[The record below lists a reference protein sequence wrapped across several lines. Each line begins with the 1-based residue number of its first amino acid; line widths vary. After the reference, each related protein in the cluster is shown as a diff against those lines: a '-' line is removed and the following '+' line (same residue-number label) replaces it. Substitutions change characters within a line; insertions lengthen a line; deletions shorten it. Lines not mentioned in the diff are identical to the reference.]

1 MASRFFEGA
10 AHAAAYAKF
19 RPQPPTSLVD
29 QIMGFLKEK
38 YEGPVMAA
46 ADVGCGS
53 GQSTQILA
61 PHFASVTGLDISEA
75 QTSEAIKL
83 NSRANVFFKTSG
95 AEKLPFPDNS
105 LQLITAGQ
113 ACHWFDLPQ
122 FYKEADRVLVPGGV
136 LALYGYMFPYAVHEN
151 LTEKLF
157 EIIDHMYKSELN
169 GYVHQGS
176 KEVYLEQYGGEKYKL
191 IYDEQLEV
199 RDDTHF
205 KDKMATVAELTGY
218 ITTWSGYQNFK
229 SKNGDAAAQKILDD
243 FQNRIMTT
251 LNVTTSPEDT
261 EICLRFKYFLLM
273 GRKPPSQD

>member
-19 RPQPPTSLVD
+19 RPQPPTSLGD

-157 EIIDHMYKSELN
+157 EIIDHVYKKDTGGYWGDGRKSVDAAYSE
-169 GYVHQGS
+169 
-176 KEVYLEQYGGEKYKL
+176 EKFIIPYTKFT
-191 IYDEQLEV
+191 

>member
-157 EIIDHMYKSELN
+157 EIIDHVYTKEL
-169 GYVHQGS
+169 GPYWGAKISALDDKYVDMEIPYAS
-176 KEVYLEQYGGEKYKL
+176 S
-191 IYDEQLEV
+191 I